1 MKIIKLAI
9 LLVPMF
15 VCSQAL
21 GQARADLDLLE
32 NRVSTHVQSKFKE
45 WTHKRVQPFFPGSD
59 VLVEFWHS
67 PNRTVKIA
75 VVVHQSTDKA
85 KEEVRSFVSTSLR
98 PEHLKGFGEEAYT
111 LGMESSDIIMRRGR
125 YVIYVNTWAVVE
137 DDADARSLTEPQLL
151 SRRKSEQQRIG
162 KEFARQLLDV
172 ELPSN

>member
-15 VCSQAL
+15 VCSLAI
-21 GQARADLDLLE
+21 GQGRSDLDLLE
-32 NRVSTHVQSKFKE
+32 NRISTHVQSKFQG
-45 WTHKRVQPFFPGSD
+45 WTHKRVEPFFPGSD
-59 VLVEFWHS
+59 VLVQFWNS

-75 VVVHQSTDKA
+75 VAVHQSVDKA
-85 KEEVRSFVSTSLR
+85 KEEVRSFVKSARGEELR
-98 PEHLKGFGEEAYT
+98 GFGDEAYT
-111 LGMESSDIIMRRGR
+111 LGMESSNIVMRRGR

-137 DDADARSLTEPQLL
+137 DDADARSLTEPQLR
-151 SRRKSEQQRIG
+151 SRQKSEQQRIG